1 MAIFKC
7 KLGDETGKIVE
18 KEIEAKDVNSLKDR
32 LERDGWLLYGLTEKR
47 IALLST
53 MRIPG
58 AERVKISNFIIFN
71 QELVALLKAGLPLLA
86 SIETL
91 AEKEENRYFK
101 DLLSRVAD
109 EVENGAPLSEA
120 LEGSPRVFN
129 KLYISSIKAGEKSGE
144 LGTNISRYISYT
156 KRVEELKKKFVSASI
171 YPLILLSV
179 AAIVILFLILYVVPS
194 FSQIFI
200 DSGTALPIPT
210 RILMGL
216 TDFILNNIVII
227 AVLVFISYPFFLV
240 AKKRPEVGK
249 WLDKIKL
256 KIPWIGET
264 LKKYSIA
271 KFCRTL
277 ATLLKSGEPLV
288 TAIALSAGTLDNSH
302 LEGNILLASERVKEG
317 GSLAEALE
325 ETGLVPSTALKMI
338 MVGESSGALD
348 EMFENVAELF
358 EEEVDRRL
366 HLVTTAIEPILMLL
380 MGLVIAFIVVAM
392 YLPIFNLAGAAR

>member
-18 KEIEAKDVNSLKDR
+18 KEIESNDVNSLKEM
-32 LERDGWLLYGLTEKR
+32 LEREGRLLLSIAEKR
-47 IALLST
+47 TALPST
-53 MRIPG
+53 MRMLG
-58 AERVKISNFIIFN
+58 AERVKISDFIIFN

-101 DLLSRVAD
+101 ELLSRVAD
-109 EVENGAPLSEA
+109 EVEKGAPLSEA
-120 LEGSPRVFN
+120 LEGAPRVFN
-129 KLYISSIKAGEKSGE
+129 KLYVSSIKAGEKSGD

-194 FSQIFI
+194 FSQVFI

-210 RILMGL
+210 LILMGL
-216 TDFILNNIVII
+216 TDFITSNIAII
-227 AVLVFISYPFFLV
+227 AALVLISYPFFLV
-240 AKKRPEVGK
+240 AKRRPEVGR
-249 WLDKIKL
+249 WLDKVKL

-288 TAIALSAGTLDNSH
+288 TAITLSAGTLDNSH
-302 LEGNILLASERVKEG
+302 MEGNIIQASERVKEG
-317 GSLAEALE
+317 SSLADALE

-366 HLVTTAIEPILMLL
+366 NLITTAIEPILMLT

-392 YLPIFNLAGAAR
+392 YLPIFNLAGAVR

>member
-1 MAIFKC
+1 MPIFKC

-18 KEIEAKDVNSLKDR
+18 KEIEASDANSLR
-32 LERDGWLLYGLTEKR
+32 ETLERDGWLLYDLSEKHL
-47 IALLST
+47 ALPSALK
-53 MRIPG
+53 IPG
-58 AERVKISNFIIFN
+58 AGRVKTSNFIIFN
-71 QELVALLKAGLPLLA
+71 QELVALLKAGLPLLT
-86 SIETL
+86 SLDTL
-91 AEKEENRYFK
+91 AEKEENNYFK
-101 DLLSRVAD
+101 ELLTGVAT
-109 EVENGAPLSEA
+109 EVKKGAPLSEA
-120 LEGSPRVFN
+120 LEGAPKVFN

-156 KRVEELKKKFVSASI
+156 KRVEELKKKFISASI
-171 YPLILLSV
+171 YPIILLSV
-179 AAIVILFLILYVVPS
+179 AAFVILFLILYVVPS
-194 FSQIFI
+194 FSQVFI
-200 DSGTALPIPT
+200 DSGTALPLPT
-210 RILMGL
+210 RILIAL
-216 TDFILNNIVII
+216 TDFITNNIVII
-227 AVLVFISYPFFLV
+227 AILAFISYPFFLV
-240 AKKRPEVGK
+240 AKKSPDISR
-249 WLDKIKL
+249 WLDIMKV

-302 LEGNILLASERVKEG
+302 LEENILLASEKVKEG
-317 GSLAEALE
+317 GNLADALE

-366 HLVTTAIEPILMLL
+366 DLVTTAIEPILMLL
-380 MGLVIAFIVVAM
+380 MGLIIAFIVVAM
-392 YLPIFNLAGAAR
+392 YLPIFNLAGAVR

>member
-1 MAIFKC
+1 MPIFKC

-18 KEIEAKDVNSLKDR
+18 KEIEASDINSLKER
-32 LERDGWLLYGLTEKR
+32 LERDGWLLFGLSEKR
-47 IALLST
+47 ISLPSLIR
-53 MRIPG
+53 MPG
-58 AERVKISNFIIFN
+58 TGRVKPSSFIIFN
-71 QELVALLKAGLPLLA
+71 QELVSLLKAGLPLLA
-86 SIETL
+86 SLDTL
-91 AEKEENRYFK
+91 AEKEENRYFQE
-101 DLLSRVAD
+101 LLMRVA
-109 EVENGAPLSEA
+109 EGVKNGSPLSEA
-120 LEGSPRVFN
+120 LDGDPRVFN

-144 LGTNISRYISYT
+144 LCNNISRYISYA
-156 KRVEELKKKFVSASI
+156 KRVEELKGKFASASI

-194 FSQIFI
+194 FSQVFV
-200 DSGTALPIPT
+200 DSGTTLPVPT
-210 RILMGL
+210 RILIAL
-216 TDFILNNIVII
+216 TNIITSNILII
-227 AVLVFISYPFFLV
+227 APLILMSYPFFLMLQ
-240 AKKRPEVGK
+240 KKPAVGR
-249 WLDKIKL
+249 WLDIMKL
-256 KIPWIGET
+256 KIPWLGET

-288 TAIALSAGTLDNSH
+288 TAIALSAGTLDNVH
-302 LEGNILLASERVKEG
+302 LEKNIVLASEKVKEG
-317 GSLAEALE
+317 GTLANALE

-366 HLVTTAIEPILMLL
+366 NLVTTAIEPILMLL

-392 YLPIFNLAGAAR
+392 YLPIFNLAGAVR

>member
-1 MAIFKC
+1 MPIYKC

-18 KEIEAKDVNSLKDR
+18 KEIEANDANGLKER
-32 LERDGWLLYGLTEKR
+32 LEREGWLLFGLVEKR
-47 IALLST
+47 SLLPSAI
-53 MRIPG
+53 RRPG
-58 AERVKISNFIIFN
+58 AGRVKISNFIIFN

-91 AEKEENRYFK
+91 AGKEENRYFK
-101 DLLSRVAD
+101 ELLGRVAD
-109 EVENGAPLSEA
+109 EVRKGAPLSEA
-120 LEGSPRVFN
+120 LEGAPRVFN

-144 LGTNISRYISYT
+144 LGTNILRYISYA
-156 KRVEELKKKFVSASI
+156 KRVEELKKKFVSASV

-179 AAIVILFLILYVVPS
+179 AAIVIMFLILYVVPS
-194 FSQIFI
+194 FSQVFI
-200 DSGTALPIPT
+200 DSGTELPVPT
-210 RILMGL
+210 RILIGL
-216 TDFILNNIVII
+216 TDFITSNILII
-227 AVLVFISYPFFLV
+227 AILVFISYPSFLV
-240 AKKRPEVGK
+240 AKKRPEVGS
-249 WLDKIKL
+249 WLDIMKT

-264 LKKYSIA
+264 LKKYAIA

-277 ATLLKSGEPLV
+277 STLLKSGEPLV
-288 TAIALSAGTLDNSH
+288 TAISLSAGTLDNNY
-302 LEGNILLASERVKEG
+302 LEENILLASGKVKEG
-317 GSLAEALE
+317 GSLADALE

-366 HLVTTAIEPILMLL
+366 NLVTTAIEPVLMLT

-392 YLPIFNLAGAAR
+392 YLPIFNLAGAVR

>member
-1 MAIFKC
+1 MPIFKC

-18 KEIEAKDVNSLKDR
+18 KEIEASDANSLKES
-32 LERDGWLLYGLTEKR
+32 LEREGWLLFSLAEKR
-47 IALLST
+47 ITLPSAIR
-53 MRIPG
+53 MPG
-58 AERVKISNFIIFN
+58 TGRVKISNFIIFN
-71 QELVALLKAGLPLLA
+71 QELVALLKAGLPLLT
-86 SIETL
+86 SLVTL
-91 AEKEENRYFK
+91 SEKEENSYFK
-101 DLLSRVAD
+101 ELLSRVAD
-109 EVENGAPLSEA
+109 EVKKGAPLSEA
-120 LEGSPRVFN
+120 LEGAPRVFN

-144 LGTNISRYISYT
+144 LGTNISRYISYA

-179 AAIVILFLILYVVPS
+179 AAIVIMFLILYVVPS
-194 FSQIFI
+194 FSQVFI
-200 DSGTALPIPT
+200 DSGTELPVPT
-210 RILMGL
+210 RILIGL
-216 TDFILNNIVII
+216 TDFITSNILII
-227 AVLVFISYPFFLV
+227 AILAFISYPFFLM
-240 AKKRPEVGK
+240 AKKRPEVGR
-249 WLDKIKL
+249 WVDIMKL

-302 LEGNILLASERVKEG
+302 MEGSILLASERVKEG
-317 GSLAEALE
+317 GSLADSLE

-366 HLVTTAIEPILMLL
+366 DLVTTAIEPILMLI
-380 MGLVIAFIVVAM
+380 MGLVVAFIVVAM
-392 YLPIFNLAGAAR
+392 YLPIFNLAGAVR

>member
-1 MAIFKC
+1 MPIFKC

-18 KEIEAKDVNSLKDR
+18 KEIEAKDVNSLKER
-32 LERDGWLLYGLTEKR
+32 LEKEGWLLFGLTEKR
-47 IALLST
+47 LALPSAIR
-53 MRIPG
+53 MPG
-58 AERVKISNFIIFN
+58 AGRVTIANFIIFN
-71 QELVALLKAGLPLLA
+71 QELVALLKAGLPLLT
-86 SIETL
+86 SLDTL
-91 AEKEENRYFK
+91 AEKEENSYFK
-101 DLLSRVAD
+101 ELLRRVAA
-109 EVENGAPLSEA
+109 EVKKGAPLSEA
-120 LEGSPRVFN
+120 LEGAPRVFN

-156 KRVEELKKKFVSASI
+156 KRVEELKKKFASASI

-194 FSQIFI
+194 FSQVFI
-200 DSGTALPIPT
+200 DSGTVLPIPT
-210 RILMGL
+210 RILIGL
-216 TDFILNNIVII
+216 TDFITNNILII
-227 AVLVFISYPFFLV
+227 AILAFISYPFFLV
-240 AKKRPEVGK
+240 AKKRPEIVR
-249 WLDKIKL
+249 WLDIMKI

-317 GSLAEALE
+317 GSLADALE

-366 HLVTTAIEPILMLL
+366 NLVTTAIEPILMLL

-392 YLPIFNLAGAAR
+392 YLPIFNLAGAVR

>member
-1 MAIFKC
+1 MPIFKC

-18 KEIEAKDVNSLKDR
+18 KEIEANDVNSLKDK

-47 IALLST
+47 IALPSAIR
-53 MRIPG
+53 MPGSGRI
-58 AERVKISNFIIFN
+58 KISNFIIFN
-71 QELVALLKAGLPLLA
+71 QELVALLKAGLPLLT
-86 SIETL
+86 SLDTL
-91 AEKEENRYFK
+91 AEKEENSYFK
-101 DLLSRVAD
+101 DLLCGVAD
-109 EVENGAPLSEA
+109 EVKKGAPLSEA
-120 LEGSPRVFN
+120 LDGAPRVFN

-144 LGTNISRYISYT
+144 LGTNISRYISYA

-171 YPLILLSV
+171 YPIILLSV

-194 FSQIFI
+194 FSQVFI

-210 RILMGL
+210 RILIGL
-216 TDFILNNIVII
+216 TYFITNNILII
-227 AVLVFISYPFFLV
+227 AILAFISYPAFLV
-240 AKKRPEVGK
+240 AKKRPEVGR
-249 WLDKIKL
+249 WLDIMKL

-288 TAIALSAGTLDNSH
+288 TAIALSAGTLDNNH
-302 LEGNILLASERVKEG
+302 LEENILLASERVKEG
-317 GSLAEALE
+317 GSLADALE

-338 MVGESSGALD
+338 MVGESSGALA

-366 HLVTTAIEPILMLL
+366 NLVATAIEPILMLF
-380 MGLVIAFIVVAM
+380 MGLIIAFIVVAM
-392 YLPIFNLAGAAR
+392 YLPIFNLAGAVR